1 MVFSSLGRQRPH
13 RKKEQRLSPVQILI
27 LAILKQGPAHGY
39 DIIQQLEKRLG
50 SKKVKSGTIYPALHR
65 LVEKELIQG
74 THVLQEDGP
83 DTVEYRLTR
92 KGRRILS
99 IALQNLDAEWGVQDK
114 IWTFLGST
122 AGERAAAPLL
132 DWTVRERSPI
142 GFAAM
147 KHRCKAGGS
156 CSEKH
161 IDFLKQY
168 RSYLEHELKWVT
180 RRLKEMKSSD
190 EDGGGE

>member
-1 MVFSSLGRQRPH
+1 M
-13 RKKEQRLSPVQILI
+13 QILI
-27 LAILKQGPAHGY
+27 LALLKKQGPAHGY
-39 DIIQQLEKRLG
+39 ELLQKLEEQLGGR
-50 SKKVKSGTIYPALHR
+50 KVKSGTIYPALHR
-65 LVEKELIQG
+65 LVEKELIHG
-74 THVLQEDGP
+74 THVLQADGP

-99 IALQNLDAEWGVQDK
+99 IALQNLDTEWGVHDK
-114 IWTFLGST
+114 IWQFLGST

-132 DWTVRERSPI
+132 DWTVREHSPI

-168 RSYLEHELKWVT
+168 RSYLEHELEWVT
-180 RRLKEMKSSD
+180 RRLGEMKSS
-190 EDGGGE
+190 EEKEGGE